1 MFMGEYDHSLDSKG
15 RLIIPSKFRGALGE
29 RFVVTRSLDNC
40 LCIYDTQDW
49 EKFVS
54 RLSELP
60 YNARKQRQLVRFFL
74 SGATEVEPDKQ
85 GRVLIPAG
93 LRKAVGINR
102 DVVLVG
108 MNNRIE
114 IWGREVWDENMN
126 SEEMSE
132 IAEEMLESG
141 FEI

>member
-1 MFMGEYDHSLDSKG
+1 MGEYDHSLDPKG

-29 RFVVTRSLDNC
+29 RFVITRSLDNC
-40 LCIYDTQDW
+40 LCIYDMEDW

-74 SGATEVEPDKQ
+74 AGAAEVEPDKQ
-85 GRVLIPAG
+85 GRVLIPAN
-93 LRKAVGINR
+93 LRKAVGIDR

-108 MNNRIE
+108 MNSRIE
-114 IWGREVWDENMN
+114 IWSREAWNENMN
-126 SEEMSE
+126 SDEMSE